1 MNVCA
6 GLLAGW
12 LAGWLLG
19 NVDGDVEVKDFLIG
33 VDRFH
38 VDLWEARQIL
48 KYKMGAVTVLRQ
60 QHIVQ
65 SQHSFKIL
73 QSQHSLKIFL
83 IPIPLLNKRTVSAFW
98 PLIFL
103 ATVLPYLK

>member
-38 VDLWEARQIL
+38 VDLWEARAKL
-48 KYKMGAVTVLRQ
+48 
-60 QHIVQ
+60 
-65 SQHSFKIL
+65 
-73 QSQHSLKIFL
+73 
-83 IPIPLLNKRTVSAFW
+83 
-98 PLIFL
+98 
-103 ATVLPYLK
+103 